1 MRRDMTDS
9 GPIPVAAEEGP
20 KRSRVGIS
28 RLPWRSH
35 WRIGL
40 LLLAV
45 LVLPWLPIF
54 GPSRDATPARRVRG
68 VGDVPILGFAFAP
81 DGATIATIQVDGRV
95 ALRDAAGGASAHSF
109 LDHRGPAQA
118 LVYSPDSRTLAV
130 ADIESDIFLYD
141 VRTGGAGHP
150 LGIPI
155 RRTKILAFSPD
166 GRILAASSCLD
177 HEILLWDLAAGRE
190 RARLRGHGSAVVS
203 LAFAPDG
210 RSLASGSQGDGAI
223 FLWDLATG
231 RPRRWLVQS
240 QTRPCLSDGGPV

>member
-9 GPIPVAAEEGP
+9 GPIPGAAEEGP

-40 LLLAV
+40 LVLAV

-68 VGDVPILGFAFAP
+68 VGDVPILGF
-81 DGATIATIQVDGRV
+81 
-95 ALRDAAGGASAHSF
+95 
-109 LDHRGPAQA
+109 
-118 LVYSPDSRTLAV
+118 
-130 ADIESDIFLYD
+130 
-141 VRTGGAGHP
+141 
-150 LGIPI
+150 
-155 RRTKILAFSPD
+155 
-166 GRILAASSCLD
+166 
-177 HEILLWDLAAGRE
+177 
-190 RARLRGHGSAVVS
+190 
-203 LAFAPDG
+203 AFAPDG